1 MLNQYKPKWTFIFIL
16 ISIIGFILQQ
26 LLPENFWIIFTFIPA
41 YSSEFPW
48 MFLTSIFLHAD
59 VSHLFF
65 NMFSLFLFGIYLEK
79 MIGPKLFIL
88 IFLLAGFFGNF
99 GFLISTTNPF
109 IPGLG
114 ASGAVY
120 GVLGALAVLTPFL
133 TIYIYGL
140 IPMPIIVAAIIYALL
155 DVFGLFAPG
164 TVAHGA
170 HLAGMFIG
178 IVFGLYLKKKKTL
191 LL

>member
-1 MLNQYKPKWTFIFIL
+1 M
-16 ISIIGFILQQ
+16 
-26 LLPENFWIIFTFIPA
+26 
-41 YSSEFPW
+41 
-48 MFLTSIFLHAD
+48 
-59 VSHLFF
+59 V
-65 NMFSLFLFGIYLEK
+65 
-79 MIGPKLFIL
+79 GPKLFIL
-88 IFLLAGFFGNF
+88 IFLLAGFVGNF

-155 DVFGLFAPG
+155 D
-164 TVAHGA
+164 
-170 HLAGMFIG
+170 
-178 IVFGLYLKKKKTL
+178 YLL
-191 LL
+191 QAL